1 MKICIY
7 GAGAVGGLIGARLA
21 LAGHDVSMIARGPH
35 LAAMRENGLVLHSR
49 GGEHRV
55 TPVCTDD
62 PAELGPQ
69 DYVILAMKAHTLPAA
84 AGGVIPLLGRETAVL
99 TIQNGLPWWYFQG
112 LGGDHLDHR
121 LLSVDPRGRAW
132 DAIPADRI
140 IGGVINAACSV
151 PEPGV
156 VHHGAAGVVRLGEL
170 DGSDT
175 ARCRRLGA
183 ALAEAG
189 LEGAVTDRIRDAL
202 WFKLWGNVSFS
213 AIAVLTRGTVG
224 GLAADAGTQAVAR
237 VIMAETEAVARALGS
252 GFPATIDQRIAQSLT
267 MGAHKTSILQ
277 DIEAG
282 RPMEIDAMFGSVI
295 EAARIAGIATPV
307 TDMIYALT
315 RRAAIEAGCYPENPE
330 FEGFLN
336 RS

>member
-7 GAGAVGGLIGARLA
+7 GAGAVGGLMGARLTH
-21 LAGHDVSMIARGPH
+21 AGHEVSMVARGPH
-35 LAAMRENGLVLHSR
+35 LDAMRENGLVLHSR
-49 GGEHRV
+49 GEEFRV
-55 TPVCTDD
+55 TPNCSDD
-62 PAELGPQ
+62 PADLGPQ
-69 DYVILAMKAHTLPAA
+69 DYVILTMKAQTLPAA
-84 AGGVIPLLGRETAVL
+84 AGGIASLLGKETAVL

-112 LGGDHLDHR
+112 VEGDHKDRR
-121 LLSVDPRGRAW
+121 LLSVDPKGLAG
-132 DAIPADRI
+132 DAIPAGRI
-140 IGGVINAACSV
+140 IGGVIAAACSI

-156 VHHGAAGVVRLGEL
+156 VHHGAGGVVRLGEP

-175 ARCRRLGA
+175 ERCRNLAA

-189 LEGAVTDRIRDAL
+189 LQGAVTDRIRDAL

-224 GLAADAGTQAVAR
+224 GLAADSGTQS
-237 VIMAETEAVARALGS
+237 VARAVMEETEKVAKALGS
-252 GFPATIDQRIAQSLT
+252 DFPSTIDQRVEASLA

-295 EAARIAGIATPV
+295 ETARITGVAAPV
-307 TDMIYALT
+307 TEMMYAMT
-315 RRAAIEAGCYPENPE
+315 RYAATQAGCYPENPE
-330 FEGFLN
+330 FAAFLEL
-336 RS
+336 